1 MYQFLPLHNL
11 VTLHSLI
18 YSVLNYC
25 IEHRTNTY
33 NSHSGLR
40 GAFPSSCSVSKIF
53 GNRSDAKNRKT
64 TQPLHTV
71 VDQMTV
77 LKASPEWDWVRKK
90 RDSGEPRKNGPTKRC
105 RNQSK
110 RRKRS
115 VHVCAFVIVVAERGI
130 TQTRR
135 RIIKKRL
142 RR

>member
-18 YSVLNYC
+18 YSVLNHC

-90 RDSGEPRKNGPTKRC
+90 RDSGEPRKNGPTKHC

-115 VHVCAFVIVVAERGI
+115 VHVCAFVIVVAERGV